1 MEGRPKTFRRASAS
15 KVLPV
20 ALLSMR
26 PLFVGANR
34 HYSTVCHNAI
44 RWFFL
49 RSGRCEISHRISYTV
64 ESNSLLIQWNRRT
77 RPGLACHFQLILL
90 IFY

>member
-44 RWFFL
+44 RWFYAVCAV
-49 RSGRCEISHRISYTV
+49 RTMQIGIRQTDYVSHRDV
-64 ESNSLLIQWNRRT
+64 L
-77 RPGLACHFQLILL
+77 
-90 IFY
+90 